1 MSTKA
6 YNDKRKK
13 IKARRV
19 QHLHRL
25 KVKLGCQLCGYNEHG
40 AALVFD
46 HIDPSTK
53 SHYCVGQGKGG
64 SGMNGLTK
72 RICLPGSRPDSSKKN
87 RQNIKDLFNEI
98 RKCRI
103 LCANCH
109 SIETFKSKQPWEW
122 KKIYEERKAA

>member
-87 RQNIKDLFNEI
+87 RQNIKLQLTSGELKKHTRSHSEEKLF
-98 RKCRI
+98 KCRFGRKRI
-103 LCANCH
+103 F
-109 SIETFKSKQPWEW
+109 SGWEF
-122 KKIYEERKAA
+122 EDT

>member
-1 MSTKA
+1 MSTKT

-109 SIETFKSKQPWEW
+109 SIETFKSKLPWAW
-122 KKIYEERKAA
+122 KKIYEERRAA